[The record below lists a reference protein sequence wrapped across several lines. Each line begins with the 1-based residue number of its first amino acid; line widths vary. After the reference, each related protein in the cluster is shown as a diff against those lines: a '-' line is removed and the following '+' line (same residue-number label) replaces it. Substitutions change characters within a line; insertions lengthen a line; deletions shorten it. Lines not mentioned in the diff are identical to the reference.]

1 MTIAAAASG
10 PQWTDV
16 VTAIS
21 SAVAALGFIA
31 AAIAAWFAYDAVKE
45 TRRDRH
51 IQLLMD
57 YGSRWDDERLFEAR
71 EKRSKIEGA
80 ALLKAVA
87 EWIENPEKQ
96 SDVPV
101 LLRIPNY
108 FEDLAIMV
116 WYGKLDLDF
125 VEKGFSALAFWEW
138 DYWKDA
144 ILVMRVQLGDDQT
157 YVEFEKL
164 VDELRARE
172 SGRRA
177 AP

>member
-1 MTIAAAASG
+1 MAAAALG

-16 VTAIS
+16 VTAIGT
-21 SAVAALGFIA
+21 AVAALGFVA
-31 AAIAAWFAYDAVKE
+31 AAVAAWLAYDTIKE
-45 TRRDRH
+45 TRKDRH

-71 EKRSKIEGA
+71 EKRSKIEGP
-80 ALLKAVA
+80 ALVEAVGKYLRD
-87 EWIENPEKQ
+87 PGKR
-96 SDVPV
+96 SVVPV

-116 WYGKLDLDF
+116 WYGKLDPEF
-125 VEKGFSALAFWEW
+125 VAKSFSGLALAEW
-138 DYWKDA
+138 DYWKEA
-144 ILVMRVQLGDDQT
+144 ILLMRIELGDEQA

-164 VDELRARE
+164 VDELRKRE
-172 SGRRA
+172 PEPSA